1 MAMSLPEPIR
11 SLPPNSLRAITLII
25 ISNLIVW
32 LAVLPIL
39 ALHPRLAAPAA
50 LSYTLGLRH
59 ALDAD
64 HISAID
70 LTTRRLVFASRRP
83 ATVGTFFS
91 LGHSTVVLLTCVAVA
106 VTSGALRERFDGFA
120 RVGNIVGT
128 SVSAVFL
135 VVLCVGNGYV
145 LWTLYEKIQAT
156 VGEGTVVGDDEDE
169 REEEVSMDQNSLD
182 GGGVMMSM
190 FRKLFRAIDR
200 PWKMYPLGFV
210 FGLGFDTS
218 SEIAIL
224 GIASVQAVQGTS
236 IWLILIF
243 PILFTSGMCLL
254 DTTDGALMLAL
265 YTSKAFSRDKLA
277 ILYYSFILTLITV
290 IVSLFI
296 AVVQVLSLVQNVAE
310 PKGRFWDG
318 VETIGD
324 YFDVIGASIC
334 GLFFAVGVGSM
345 VAYRPWR
352 RRMDRRRSE
361 RRQERAEDGRET
373 SSTTP
378 LLASQDV
385 NT

>member
-1 MAMSLPEPIR
+1 MSLPEPIR
-11 SLPPNSLRAITLII
+11 SLPPNSLQAIALVII
-25 ISNLIVW
+25 ANLIVW
-32 LAVLPIL
+32 LAALPIL

-91 LGHSTVVLLTCVAVA
+91 LGHSTVVILTCVAVA
-106 VTSGALRERFDGFA
+106 VTSGALRERFDGFE

-135 VVLCVGNGYV
+135 VVLCVVNGYV
-145 LWTLYEKIQAT
+145 LWTLYGKIQAT
-156 VGEGTVVGDDEDE
+156 LGECTVVEDDEYE
-169 REEEVSMDQNSLD
+169 REEEVFMGQNSLD
-182 GGGVMMSM
+182 GGGAMMSM

-243 PILFTSGMCLL
+243 PILFTCEFLHVCALLGTSPDNPDSWHVPPRHHRWRSHAGPLYIQGFFPRQTRHSLLLIYSDLDYRHCVPLHCRGSGPIPHPERGRAQGQVL
-254 DTTDGALMLAL
+254 GR
-265 YTSKAFSRDKLA
+265 SRDH
-277 ILYYSFILTLITV
+277 
-290 IVSLFI
+290 
-296 AVVQVLSLVQNVAE
+296 
-310 PKGRFWDG
+310 
-318 VETIGD
+318 
-324 YFDVIGASIC
+324 
-334 GLFFAVGVGSM
+334 
-345 VAYRPWR
+345 R
-352 RRMDRRRSE
+352 R
-361 RRQERAEDGRET
+361 
-373 SSTTP
+373 
-378 LLASQDV
+378 LL
-385 NT
+385 